1 MDRDLGLLR
10 ELLGAPL
17 TASCSLSSFFAGFEL
32 LQTSIFQISQ
42 TVFAEKPTFAHNSQD
57 VAAENVISE
66 VIKTVVLQF
75 LMTVSTE
82 IAVFQSSTDVY
93 MDFLILFV

>member
-32 LQTSIFQISQ
+32 LQTAIFQISQ
-42 TVFAEKPTFAHNSQD
+42 NVAAEKPTVAHNSQESQLKTLFLKTQ
-57 VAAENVISE
+57 ENV
-66 VIKTVVLQF
+66 
-75 LMTVSTE
+75 
-82 IAVFQSSTDVY
+82 VY
-93 MDFLILFV
+93 SC